1 MDALLGERLNSEP
14 VVFRGYTDSE
24 LLLAALL
31 SAAFWFPL
39 ALLVGF
45 MAGSVSM
52 ALGVAMLAVLG
63 SVAGGASLYQRWK
76 RGRPDGY
83 LQQRL
88 RLWLAEAGLAKT
100 GLVRHRGVMALGRDV
115 F

>member
-24 LLLAALL
+24 LLLAIIV
-31 SAAFWFPL
+31 SAAVWFPL
-39 ALLVGF
+39 ALVIGF
-45 MAGSVSM
+45 FAGSVSM

-83 LQQRL
+83 LQQRV
-88 RLWLAEAGLAKT
+88 RLWLADAGLVKT
-100 GLVRHRGVMALGRDV
+100 GLVRHHGVMALGRDS